1 MLHSAPMSNTDN
13 TLKNYSES
21 CRAIMR
27 QAIAESGGNEVFFLG
42 HTDPG
47 LAINGATVLA
57 RGNHQ
62 AVPAITSRCCSGD
75 TVIHNHP
82 SGNLTPSN
90 ADLSIAARLGEMGVG
105 FHIVDNS
112 VENVYKV
119 VDACPP
125 PQHNMLQPS
134 TIADLLGPQGP
145 LATHLG
151 NYEERPEQLR
161 MAFAAAEAF
170 NNDGL
175 ATIEAGTGTGKSL
188 AYLIPAILWSLRNEQ
203 PVAIST
209 NTINLQE
216 QLISKDLPL
225 LKKAIGD
232 EFVAVLVKGRNNYL
246 CPRRMDTACREP
258 DLFQSEHSSEL
269 NQLAEWATTT
279 KAGSRD
285 ELTFIPAAAVWAEV
299 CCEMDQCPR
308 TRCPHYTNCFF
319 HKARRRAS
327 HADLL
332 IVNHALL
339 LADLAVRAQTE
350 NYTSAAV
357 LPPYSR
363 IIIDEAH
370 HLEDAATRNFSIRI
384 SAHSFGYILNRLVHP
399 RKQDRG
405 MLPRLLNRLAKELP
419 DSHGPLYDSLY
430 KRIEELLANCRQLR
444 DEAMEHFSRQRDLL
458 SPDTR
463 ETRWGNEEFRWRI
476 TPDQT
481 QSDSW
486 LRLQDSLQPLAKKC
500 GEIALQIEL
509 LVKLCEQL
517 PDDATEKM
525 APQLTDIRGMRGR
538 LSCLSTDL
546 SYFLSADSS
555 ACTWLEIIRPAA
567 QRKEP
572 ILWLNTAPIS
582 VANTLKEAVYDRFRS
597 IVLTSATLT
606 VNQRFT
612 FFNQRAG
619 LELCPDARRSEL
631 LLESPF
637 DFAEQAIVAVPTD
650 IVPPTHKDYAA
661 MLSEQVE
668 QAVLASKGRSF
679 VLFTAYSLL
688 RKLFNELEPPL
699 QARGL
704 NCLCQGQ
711 SARHLLLKKFRQNN
725 NNILFGTD
733 SFWEGV
739 DVPGKALEQ
748 VIITRL
754 PFRVPTEPIQVARS
768 EYLEQQG
775 RDPFMH
781 YTVPQAVL
789 RLKQGFGR
797 LIRHRQDR
805 GVVLILDQRVA
816 SKGYGRIFL
825 NSLPPARRIMAP
837 AEQIQQSL
845 HHFFNASSPVEDE
858 QTTSEHG

>member
-1 MLHSAPMSNTDN
+1 MSLTDN
-13 TLKNYSES
+13 TLKNYSTT
-21 CRAIMR
+21 CRDLMR
-27 QAIAESGGNEVFFLG
+27 HAIAKSDGNEVFFLG
-42 HTDPG
+42 HTDPT
-47 LAINGATVLA
+47 LAINGATILA

-82 SGNLTPSN
+82 SGNLTPSS
-90 ADLSIAARLGEMGVG
+90 ADLTIAARLGEMGVG

-112 VENVYKV
+112 VENVYKI
-119 VDACPP
+119 VDACPA
-125 PQHNMLQPS
+125 PQHRAIQPD
-134 TIADLLGPQGP
+134 TIAELLGPEGA
-145 LATHLG
+145 LATHLD

-175 ATIEAGTGTGKSL
+175 AAIEAGTGTGKSL
-188 AYLIPAILWSLRNEQ
+188 AYLVPAILWSLRNEQ

-225 LKKAIGD
+225 LKKALNDDFI
-232 EFVAVLVKGRNNYL
+232 AVLVKGRNNYL
-246 CPRRMDTACREP
+246 CLRRTDNACREP
-258 DLFQSEHSSEL
+258 ELFQSEHTSEL
-269 NQLAEWATTT
+269 NHLSEWATTT

-299 CCEMDQCPR
+299 CCEIDQCPR
-308 TRCPHYTNCFF
+308 TRCPHYSNCFF

-350 NYTSAAV
+350 NYSSAAV

-405 MLPRLLNRLAKELP
+405 MLSRLLSSLAKELP

-430 KRIEELLANCRQLR
+430 QRIEELLAHCRQLR
-444 DEAMEHFSRQRDLL
+444 DEAMEQFSRQRNLL
-458 SPDTR
+458 SPDAR
-463 ETRWGNEEFRWRI
+463 ETRWRNDKLRWRI

-481 QSDSW
+481 QGERW
-486 LRLQDSLQPLAKKC
+486 QHLQDSLQPLTKSSSQV
-500 GEIALQIEL
+500 ALQLEL
-509 LVKLCEQL
+509 LIKLCEQL
-517 PDDATEKM
+517 PDDAAEKIT
-525 APQLTDIRGMRGR
+525 PQLIDIRGMRGR
-538 LSCLSTDL
+538 LSCLSADL
-546 SYFLSADSS
+546 SYFLSANSS

-567 QRKEP
+567 QRKDP
-572 ILWLNTAPIS
+572 VLWLNTAPIS

-597 IVLTSATLT
+597 IILTSATLT
-606 VNQRFT
+606 VNHRFT
-612 FFNQRAG
+612 FFNQRTG
-619 LELCPDARRSEL
+619 LDLCPDVRRSEL

-637 DFAEQAIVAVPTD
+637 DFATQAIVAVPTD
-650 IVPPTHKDYAA
+650 IAPPTHNSYAA
-661 MLSEQVE
+661 MLSSQIE
-668 QAVLASKGRSF
+668 QAVQASNGRSF

-688 RKLFNELEPPL
+688 RKLYNELEPPL
-699 QARGL
+699 HARGL

-711 SARHLLLKKFRQNN
+711 SARHLLLKKFRQSHQ
-725 NNILFGTD
+725 NILFGTD

-739 DVPGKALEQ
+739 DVPGRALEQ

-754 PFRVPTEPIQVARS
+754 PFRVPTEPIQIARS
-768 EYLEQQG
+768 EFLKQQG

-825 NSLPPARRIMAP
+825 NSLPPARRIIAP
-837 AEQIQQSL
+837 AVQIQQAL
-845 HHFFNASSPVEDE
+845 IDFFNPPSSSGEDPPI
-858 QTTSEHG
+858 TEHD